1 MKVEALS
8 NDEMKTK
15 LASLEEQVN
24 SLINSFNEKAQQP
37 AAEVQPPKVEA
48 DPRIDE
54 HQASLVKLQDQV
66 EALKNGLEEVKQ

>member
-8 NDEMKTK
+8 GDEMKTK

-24 SLINSFNEKAQQP
+24 SLINERAQQP
-37 AAEVQPPKVEA
+37 AAEVQPAKVEA

-54 HQASLVKLQDQV
+54 HQANLVKLQNQV

>member
-24 SLINSFNEKAQQP
+24 SLINERAQQP
-37 AAEVQPPKVEA
+37 AAEVQPAKVEA

-54 HQASLVKLQDQV
+54 HQANLVKLQNQV